1 MLKQTQITT
10 EFLEDMLKVDIENSH
25 SEQNISG
32 ILAGFSLGSVVAL
45 LFVNPSKTVSIMFI
59 CSILSIW
66 FF

>member
-10 EFLEDMLKVDIENSH
+10 KFLEEMLKVDIENSH

-45 LFVNPSKTVSIMFI
+45 LFVNLSKTVSIMFI
-59 CSILSIW
+59 CSILSSW